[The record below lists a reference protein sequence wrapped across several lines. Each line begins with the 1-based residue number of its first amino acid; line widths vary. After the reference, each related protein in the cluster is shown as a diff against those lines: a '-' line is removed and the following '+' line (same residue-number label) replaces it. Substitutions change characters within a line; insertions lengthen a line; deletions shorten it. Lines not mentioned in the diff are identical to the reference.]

1 MAAPSI
7 PAHPLD
13 RAPDEAEARLF
24 DGLAAGARA
33 LVAGAASADA
43 LAVIARGVAESL
55 AAPLVVV
62 RAAEAGSG
70 ELVAVALHAAS
81 DALAAEVEGSRLPA
95 GSVGRTDADFDAAD
109 RATPAAIR
117 RTAARAR
124 ASRALVVPAAEG
136 ERPAATLEVYRAGP
150 PFGELERAL
159 ARLAAAHVELALAS
173 GASLGGA
180 DLPSRVRLALELA
193 GEALAAGSDEA
204 ELAEHVVRLAVDA
217 TGAEGAVL
225 WRVAQGSP
233 PVPLARHG
241 EADTGGAAAEQ
252 VRGALEAR
260 DGNGDAGRSTPLV
273 VPLGEPPAGAL
284 TLAFAGEPAP
294 DALDALGGLAA
305 RAGGAGR
312 RTRRAAGGGGAP
324 ERAPHGGARGSPAD
338 AQLSLAHTLETAVER
353 VGELTASE
361 DVGLYLREGERL
373 VAASVRG
380 RAGDTALAERLL
392 ELALGPFR
400 SRGFLLLP
408 DLASD
413 LRLAGLEG
421 VLAETGLRRALV
433 VPLVV
438 QDEVIGALAVFDRA
452 PRDHEPGEEGLVI
465 ALSSQL
471 AVAVQNARL
480 HERTKELGAV
490 LERTLASE
498 RKAARQLRGLFE
510 ISHSF
515 TRSLS
520 LDATLDAV
528 AETMVKL
535 FGVDLAA
542 IRLRDARRGELV
554 LHALRVADRSLEEP
568 AAAMLARPM
577 SLDDPL
583 VARVLAERRPLL
595 LAAGRS
601 DVPPDS
607 ILQPFLGKGS
617 TAAMLPLATP
627 GEVLGTLTLVS
638 LDPGRPLDEET
649 LETAATVTAQ
659 AALAIDNAR
668 LSQQRRDFTETMQRS
683 LLPRTLPEVPGLE
696 IGHVYQSASRVD
708 VGGDVYDLLA
718 LDDGRIAVCLGDVV
732 GKGIEAAADMTMAK
746 FAFRSLARLYPE
758 PGTFLAHTN
767 DVVVEEI
774 APGKFLTLLYVVADP
789 RTGELAC
796 ANAGHPPLRLVQP
809 DGTVRALPAP
819 GLALGI
825 DPGQEY
831 PEERV
836 VAAPDSS
843 AVLYTDGVI
852 ECRSNGEL
860 YGEARL
866 DRFLAANAGLDAQ
879 ELADALLADCR
890 AFAGG
895 ELDDDCA
902 IVVLRV
908 ARDVSVG

>member
-1 MAAPSI
+1 VAAPVS
-7 PAHPLD
+7 AHALD
-13 RAPDEAEARLF
+13 PPPKDAEARLL
-24 DGLAAGARA
+24 DGIAAAAHA
-33 LVAGAASADA
+33 LVGGAPPGEA
-43 LAVIARGVAESL
+43 LAIVVRAVAEAL
-55 AAPLVVV
+55 GAPLVVV
-62 RAAEAGSG
+62 RVAEAGG
-70 ELVAVALHAAS
+70 AELVASVLHAAS
-81 DALAAEVEGSRLPA
+81 GALVAEVEGSRL
-95 GSVGRTDADFDAAD
+95 RAAD
-109 RATPAAIR
+109 LGGEDVDLDVADPAAPAAVR
-117 RTAARAR
+117 RTARHVG
-124 ASRALVVPAAEG
+124 ASRALVVPVTGEEG
-136 ERPAATLEVYRAGP
+136 IRATLEAYRAGGA
-150 PFGELERAL
+150 FTDLERAL
-159 ARLAAAHVELALAS
+159 ARLAAAHVELVLAA

-180 DLPSRVRLALELA
+180 DVPSRVGLALELA
-193 GEALAAGSDEA
+193 GEALAAGSDET
-204 ELAEHVVRLAVDA
+204 ELAEHVVNLAA
-217 TGAEGAVL
+217 ESTGASSAVL
-225 WRVAQGSP
+225 WRLEPDAR

-241 EADTGGAAAEQ
+241 GGGAGDEDAES
-252 VRGALEAR
+252 VLRSLGERGADEPNR
-260 DGNGDAGRSTPLV
+260 GGPFV

-284 TLAFAGEPAP
+284 ALAFADDPDPA
-294 DALDALGGLAA
+294 ALEALSGLAA
-305 RAGGAGR
+305 RAGVGLR
-312 RTRRAAGGGGAP
+312 RTRRAQEVAGAL
-324 ERAPHGGARGSPAD
+324 ERSQTVVAVVSQAI

-373 VAASVRG
+373 VAPSVRG
-380 RAGDTALAERLL
+380 RAGDTSLAERLL

-408 DLASD
+408 DLAND
-413 LRLAGLEG
+413 ARLAGLED

-438 QDEVIGALAVFDRA
+438 QDEVIGALAVFERRPRA
-452 PRDHEPGEEGLVI
+452 HEPGEEGLVI

-471 AVAVQNARL
+471 AVAVENARL

-520 LDATLDAV
+520 LDATLEAV
-528 AETMVKL
+528 AATMVEL
-535 FGVDLAA
+535 FALDLAA
-542 IRLRDARRGELV
+542 IRLLDPRRGELV
-554 LHALRVADRSLEEP
+554 LHALRVADPSLEKP
-568 AAAMLARPM
+568 AATMLARPVP
-577 SLDDPL
+577 LDDPL
-583 VARVLAERRPLL
+583 VVRVLGERRPVLL
-595 LAAGRS
+595 TSAAG
-601 DVPPDS
+601 DLPQDS
-607 ILQPFLGKGS
+607 ILEPFLGKGS

-627 GEVLGTLTLVS
+627 GEVIGTLTLVS
-638 LDPGRPLDEET
+638 LDPGRPIDDET
-649 LETAATVTAQ
+649 LETAASVTAQ

-683 LLPRTLPEVPGLE
+683 LLPRTLPDVPGLE

-708 VGGDVYDLLA
+708 VGGDVYDLLT

-758 PGTFLAHTN
+758 PGTFLARAN

-774 APGKFLTLLYVVADP
+774 APGKFLTLLYVVVDP
-789 RTGELAC
+789 RTGELGC
-796 ANAGHPPLRLVQP
+796 ANAGHPPLRLVRP
-809 DGTVRALPAP
+809 DGTVEALPAP

-831 PEERV
+831 PEERIAV
-836 VAAPDSS
+836 PQGSS

-860 YGEARL
+860 YGEGRL
-866 DRFLAANAGLDAQ
+866 DAFLAANAGLGAQ

-890 AFAGG
+890 SFGGG

-908 ARDVSVG
+908 AG